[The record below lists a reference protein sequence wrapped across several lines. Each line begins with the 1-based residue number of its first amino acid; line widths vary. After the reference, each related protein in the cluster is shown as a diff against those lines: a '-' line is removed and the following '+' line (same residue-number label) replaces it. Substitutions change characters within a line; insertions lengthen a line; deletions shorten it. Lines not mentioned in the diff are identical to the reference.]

1 MTVREAL
8 MRLHAIQTWR
18 RLPVTKDGLPYGPG
32 FFATRRWLETLG
44 DENRRVSV
52 RLARISCCL
61 ACPTALGADSTG
73 DHLMPLSR
81 GGPVGAQN
89 YVPLCRA
96 CNASKGA
103 KDFLGWWQARGRS
116 VTELPND
123 VVVAY
128 ARLRYQAELRAGDP
142 DRAAEPTLAAAVMAF
157 EPFLPPRHWDAVMQL
172 GAR

>member
-1 MTVREAL
+1 

-61 ACPTALGADSTG
+61 ACPTALGADSMG
-73 DHLMPLSR
+73 DHLLPLSR

-89 YVPLCRA
+89 YVPLCRS

-103 KDFLGWWQARGRS
+103 KDFLGWWQSRGRS
-116 VTELPND
+116 V
-123 VVVAY
+123 
-128 ARLRYQAELRAGDP
+128 AELRAGDP